1 MNIKRQAIFWS
12 CLFLTIVGF
21 TLHIHQ
27 LFAMA
32 ASLACLPVIARLLGS
47 RKLEHLEAQRRAPQ
61 AVNCGETVDVDLAVR
76 NTGRTRKIFFSVLE
90 SLPPALC
97 PGGVQE
103 FPVAILGPGE
113 QTTLRYTL
121 QTTRRGAYALGP
133 AHLQTGDVIGLQQ
146 YRRGLPGVHELLVYP
161 QAVHLPYAWPTSAG
175 GRQPVRARRRRRGE
189 GDEFYGV
196 RDYVPGD
203 DPRRISWKT
212 TARRGEL
219 TVVEYEQ
226 LESLQGVILLDTERR
241 WHAGAGD
248 RHALEYG
255 VTLAASLIEQAYD
268 RGSSVGF
275 IAGGMEQFNCMPLPE
290 LDQRL
295 RLYEALARV
304 EAESAEPL
312 AGVLAAHQHLL
323 PPQATVAV
331 ISPSPEAEDVA
342 MHLRGLGHTVAW
354 FVLEA
359 GSFGMA
365 RPPDYAP
372 LLATL
377 AAARCSTRV
386 ILGDRPL
393 AASWGRHADG
403 PGGERHAVAQG

>member
-1 MNIKRQAIFWS
+1 
-12 CLFLTIVGF
+12 
-21 TLHIHQ
+21 
-27 LFAMA
+27 
-32 ASLACLPVIARLLGS
+32 
-47 RKLEHLEAQRRAPQ
+47 
-61 AVNCGETVDVDLAVR
+61 
-76 NTGRTRKIFFSVLE
+76 
-90 SLPPALC
+90 
-97 PGGVQE
+97 
-103 FPVAILGPGE
+103 
-113 QTTLRYTL
+113 
-121 QTTRRGAYALGP
+121 
-133 AHLQTGDVIGLQQ
+133 
-146 YRRGLPGVHELLVYP
+146 
-161 QAVHLPYAWPTSAG
+161 
-175 GRQPVRARRRRRGE
+175 
-189 GDEFYGV
+189 
-196 RDYVPGD
+196 
-203 DPRRISWKT
+203 
-212 TARRGEL
+212 
-219 TVVEYEQ
+219 
-226 LESLQGVILLDTERR
+226 
-241 WHAGAGD
+241 
-248 RHALEYG
+248 
-255 VTLAASLIEQAYD
+255 
-268 RGSSVGF
+268 
-275 IAGGMEQFNCMPLPE
+275 MEQFNCMPLPE

-377 AAARCSTRV
+377 AAARCSTHV